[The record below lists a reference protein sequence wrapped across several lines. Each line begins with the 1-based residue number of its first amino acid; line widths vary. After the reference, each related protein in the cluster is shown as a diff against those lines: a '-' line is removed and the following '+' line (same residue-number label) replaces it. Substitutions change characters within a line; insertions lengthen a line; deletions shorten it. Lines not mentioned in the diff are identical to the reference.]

1 MDRLYNS
8 LPLIAALVM
17 GAALVA
23 ASGWQGYELWQQ
35 WQSPADTEARSGQ
48 AAQTDSSPSLE
59 VSLEELKLF
68 GTPGEEP
75 VEDEVVDT
83 EDLPETN
90 LQLTLRGVMAGRE
103 DKLTSALVEGS
114 DGDTEMYRLGEELPG
129 EARLHQ
135 IHQRR
140 IIIERN
146 GELENLHFP
155 ESETDGQMAVRGN
168 DNGSAETTEEPD
180 VDPDTDGD
188 AGEGQDD
195 AVRERLDELRE
206 RLGD

>member
-8 LPLIAALVM
+8 LPLILGIVMGSALV
-17 GAALVA
+17 V
-23 ASGWQGYELWQQ
+23 ASGWQGYQLWQQ
-35 WQSPADTEARSGQ
+35 WQSPADPDVRAGQ
-48 AAQTDSSPSLE
+48 ESQAESSPALE
-59 VSLEELKLF
+59 VTFQELELF

-75 VEDEVVDT
+75 VEEEVVDT

-90 LQLTLRGVMAGRE
+90 LQLTLRGVMAGPR
-103 DKLTSALVEGS
+103 DRLTSALVEGS
-114 DGDTEMYRLGEELPG
+114 DGDTKMYRLGEELPG

-155 ESETDGQMAVRGN
+155 ETESDGQMAVRGSRNGN
-168 DNGSAETTEEPD
+168 DDTTEDTGADAAETD
-180 VDPDTDGD
+180 
-188 AGEGQDD
+188 QDD
-195 AVRERLDELRE
+195 AVRARLDELRE
-206 RLGD
+206 RLRD